1 MLAWRRLL
9 FVGVT
14 RFRGAGFRAAP
25 LWVGVLALVG
35 VFALVVVGV
44 FALDVV
50 GVFALDVVVG
60 VSALDVRPLTCGLL
74 RLGEFE
80 RVDGAESLEL
90 FNFLTERGSLEDDPA
105 PAVLLV
111 VGFREGV
118 SRGAAGTEGDLGM
131 SLRDRAWPF

>member
-1 MLAWRRLL
+1 
-9 FVGVT
+9 
-14 RFRGAGFRAAP
+14 
-25 LWVGVLALVG
+25 VGVLAL
-35 VFALVVVGV
+35 VGV

-60 VSALDVRPLTCGLL
+60 VSALDVRPLTCGLF

-105 PAVLLV
+105 PGVLLV

-118 SRGAAGTEGDLGM
+118 SRDAAGTEGDLGI